1 MGFQNIDTFIMRSA
15 LALFITLPCLLS
27 AQDKE
32 ADPSSLAEA
41 FNAGAPEV
49 EPVVIGRDKWNEGKK
64 EAGQS
69 ESNPSDDQST
79 PSRKIEELDA
89 LETKQIQTSPDDLKI
104 EPPKIRPAT
113 QIVRN
118 FEGTLVFK
126 PRKLGFAY
134 DFPYQLENSRG
145 KRLAFVDVNQLKG
158 IDPQEM
164 AEKTVNVM
172 GKLEPVEEGSDDLVI
187 RARIIRL
194 SN

>member
-1 MGFQNIDTFIMRSA
+1 MGFQNIYTVIIRSA

-49 EPVVIGRDKWNEGKK
+49 EPVVVGREKWNEGKK
-64 EAGQS
+64 EATQPQP
-69 ESNPSDDQST
+69 NPSDDQST
-79 PSRKIEELDA
+79 PSRKIEELDP

-158 IDPQEM
+158 IDPQDM
-164 AEKTVNVM
+164 AEKSVNVM

>member
-1 MGFQNIDTFIMRSA
+1 MGFQNIYTVIMRSA
-15 LALFITLPCLLS
+15 LAFFITLPCLLS

-41 FNAGAPEV
+41 FNSGAPEV
-49 EPVVIGRDKWNEGKK
+49 EPVVVGREKWNEGKK
-64 EAGQS
+64 EVTQP

-79 PSRKIEELDA
+79 TSRKIEELDP

-158 IDPQEM
+158 IDPQDM
-164 AEKTVNVM
+164 AEKSVNVM

>member
-158 IDPQEM
+158 LDPQDM
-164 AEKTVNVM
+164 VEKSVNVM

>member
-1 MGFQNIDTFIMRSA
+1 MGFQNIYTVIMRSA
-15 LALFITLPCLLS
+15 LAFFITLPCLLS

-49 EPVVIGRDKWNEGKK
+49 EPVVVGREKWNEGKK
-64 EAGQS
+64 EATQPQPKS
-69 ESNPSDDQST
+69 SDDQPT
-79 PSRKIEELDA
+79 PSRKIEELDP

-158 IDPQEM
+158 LDPQDM
-164 AEKTVNVM
+164 AEKSVNVM

>member
-1 MGFQNIDTFIMRSA
+1 MIRSA
-15 LALFITLPCLLS
+15 FALFTALSFSLL
-27 AQDKE
+27 AEDKA

-49 EPVVIGRDKWNEGKK
+49 EPVVVGREKWNEGKK
-64 EAGQS
+64 ETAQP
-69 ESNPSDDQST
+69 ESNPSDDGKET
-79 PSRKIEELDA
+79 SRKIEELDP
-89 LETKQIQTSPDDLKI
+89 LETKQIRTSPSDLDI

>member
-1 MGFQNIDTFIMRSA
+1 MGFQNIYTVIIRSA

-49 EPVVIGRDKWNEGKK
+49 EPVVVGREKWNEGKK
-64 EAGQS
+64 EATQPQP
-69 ESNPSDDQST
+69 NPSDDQST
-79 PSRKIEELDA
+79 PSRKIEELDP

-158 IDPQEM
+158 LDPQDM
-164 AEKTVNVM
+164 AEKSVNVM

>member
-1 MGFQNIDTFIMRSA
+1 MGIQNVYTVIMRSA
-15 LALFITLPCLLS
+15 LALLIVLNSSLL
-27 AQDKE
+27 AEDKE

-49 EPVVIGRDKWNEGKK
+49 EPVVVGREKWNQGKK
-64 EAGQS
+64 EVTEP
-69 ESNPSDDQST
+69 ESNPGDDQST
-79 PSRKIEELDA
+79 PSQKIEELDP
-89 LETKQIQTSPDDLKI
+89 LETKQIQTSPNDLKI

-126 PRKLGFAY
+126 PRKFGLAY

-158 IDPQEM
+158 LDPQDM
-164 AEKTVNVM
+164 TEKSVNVM

-187 RARIIRL
+187 RARIIRF

>member
-1 MGFQNIDTFIMRSA
+1 MGTQNFSTFMIRSA
-15 LALFITLPCLLS
+15 FALFIPLSCSLL
-27 AQDKE
+27 AEDKA

-49 EPVVIGRDKWNEGKK
+49 EPVVVGREKWNEGMK
-64 EAGQS
+64 EAAQP
-69 ESNPSDDQST
+69 ESNPSDDSKET
-79 PSRKIEELDA
+79 SRKIEELDP
-89 LETKQIQTSPDDLKI
+89 LETKQIQTSPSDLNI

>member
-1 MGFQNIDTFIMRSA
+1 MGTQNVYTVIMRSA
-15 LALFITLPCLLS
+15 LALFIALPCSLL

-49 EPVVIGRDKWNEGKK
+49 EPVVVGREKWNEGKK
-64 EAGQS
+64 EAAQPQPKS
-69 ESNPSDDQST
+69 SDDQPT
-79 PSRKIEELDA
+79 PSRKIEELDP

-158 IDPQEM
+158 LDPQDM
-164 AEKTVNVM
+164 AEKSVNVM